1 MPVVSALGRLR
12 QESHEFRSSLGHTV
26 IKASLNYISI
36 SERQRRG
43 AREEMG
49 VDYLF
54 ITSFT
59 QISRGLCRARKKLCG
74 FE

>member
-12 QESHEFRSSLGHTV
+12 QMSHEFRSSLGHTV

-43 AREEMG
+43 ERG
-49 VDYLF
+49 KGRNGSR
-54 ITSFT
+54 I
-59 QISRGLCRARKKLCG
+59 ISS
-74 FE
+74 